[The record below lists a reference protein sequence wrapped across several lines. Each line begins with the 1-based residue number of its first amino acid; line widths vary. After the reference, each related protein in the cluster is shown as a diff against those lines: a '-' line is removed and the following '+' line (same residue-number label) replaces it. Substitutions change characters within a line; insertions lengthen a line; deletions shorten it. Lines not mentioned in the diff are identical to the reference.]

1 MSLLCS
7 PEDKPRLEARNGVDQ
22 LGYIDYLINTLRAAE
37 VRESQILEL
46 HGIAVADVYPCG
58 GQYRDARSNVVITGS
73 AHELP
78 PPSQVPSLVADLV
91 TTLNEQRDTAPAV
104 DRAAYALWRF
114 NWIHPFRGGNGRS
127 ARALCYLVICMD
139 LELVPPGQPQFP
151 TVIYEN
157 RAEYVRALRIADSSV
172 REGRNPDLGPMRIV
186 VENAIMRQL
195 ASAVDA
201 LSKPR
206 DPVGTA

>member
-1 MSLLCS
+1 MSLICS

-22 LGYIDYLINTLRAAE
+22 LGYIDYLINTLRVVE
-37 VRESQILEL
+37 LRESHILEF

-58 GQYRDARSNVVITGS
+58 GQYRDARASVVITGS
-73 AHELP
+73 AHALP
-78 PPSQVPSLVADLV
+78 PASQVPSLVNDLV
-91 TTLNEQRDTAPAV
+91 TTLNEQRTTTPAIE
-104 DRAAYALWRF
+104 RAAYALWRF

-139 LELVPPGQPQFP
+139 MELVPPGQPQFP

-157 RAEYVRALRIADSSV
+157 RAEYVRALRVADSSV
-172 REGRNPDLGPMRIV
+172 REGRDPDLGPMRAIV
-186 VENAIMRQL
+186 EDAITKQL

-201 LSKPR
+201 LSKAR
-206 DPVGTA
+206 DPNEQT

>member
-1 MSLLCS
+1 M
-7 PEDKPRLEARNGVDQ
+7 
-22 LGYIDYLINTLRAAE
+22 LRAE
-37 VRESQILEL
+37 ELRESHILEF

-58 GQYRDARSNVVITGS
+58 GQYRDARANVVITGS
-73 AHELP
+73 EHELP
-78 PPSQVPSLVADLV
+78 PPSQVPSLIRDLV

-127 ARALCYLVICMD
+127 ARALSYLVLCMD
-139 LELVPPGQPQFP
+139 MGLVPPGRPQFP

-157 RAEYVRALRIADSSV
+157 RVEYVRALRVADSSV
-172 REGRNPDLGPMRIV
+172 RAGLSLDLGPMRIV
-186 VENAIMRQL
+186 VEDAIMRQL

-206 DPVGTA
+206 NPIPPVPAN